1 MTTQQQFLDLLWE
14 IEPSTS
20 TVNACS
26 SAHNTLREALR
37 TDEKFSELHVE
48 TFLSGSHKRDTAIR
62 PAKID
67 GVLQRPDVDI
77 IVVTNHTKD
86 DDPHTVLDALHQA
99 LVDAGYKNMKINRRS
114 IAVTLATVDMDV
126 VPVIED
132 GDSYLIP
139 DVELK
144 EGLPTNPPAHT
155 QWTVSVNSDA
165 GGRFKPLVK
174 LFKWWRRRHLSLQRR
189 PKGFILECLVAKV
202 MSYPQT
208 NYETLFVELLEAIRD
223 TYGLYVILGKVP
235 FIEDPGVPGSNVF
248 SNVTFEE
255 FKTFY
260 ETVTEHATLARKAK
274 DETDDDEALSLWRQ
288 VMGPRFP
295 APAGANKS
303 LAATLVRPA
312 VGVGLTF
319 PATPVLPNKPS
330 GFA

>member
-20 TVNACS
+20 TVDACS
-26 SAHNTLREALR
+26 SAHITLRAALR
-37 TDEKFSELHVE
+37 TDEKFSKLHVA
-48 TFLSGSHKRDTAIR
+48 TFLSGSYKRDTAIR

-77 IVVTNHTKD
+77 IVVTNHTTD
-86 DDPHTVLDALHQA
+86 DDPHAVLDALHQA
-99 LVDAGYKNMKINRRS
+99 LLDAGYKNLKINRRS
-114 IAVTLATVDMDV
+114 IAVTLTTVDMDV
-126 VPVIED
+126 VPVIVN
-132 GDSYLIP
+132 GDAYLIP

-144 EGLPTNPPAHT
+144 EWLPTNPAAHT
-155 QWTVSVNSDA
+155 RWTVSVNSDA

-174 LFKWWRRRHLSLQRR
+174 LFKWWRRCHLSTQRR
-189 PKGFILECLVAKV
+189 PKGFILECLVAKH
-202 MSYPQT
+202 MSYTQT
-208 NYETLFVELLEAIRD
+208 NYETLLVELLEAIRD
-223 TYGLYVILGKVP
+223 AYGLYVVLGQVP
-235 FIEDPGVPGSNVF
+235 FLEDPGVPGSNVF
-248 SNVTFEE
+248 SNVTFDE

-260 ETVTEHATLARKAK
+260 DSVAEHATLARQAK
-274 DETDDDEALSLWRQ
+274 DETDDEEALKRWRR

-295 APAGANKS
+295 AAAGASKS
-303 LAATLVRPA
+303 LAATLVRPV